1 MWYLRRFFFVAP
13 FATTVQLLRYFNP
26 NRSLVICLLS
36 SLYYPS
42 FLIPIPLE
50 HCSTQKST
58 KYNESLRNTWVKRRL
73 ILHKT
78 TAHFTK
84 NNGSFYTKQRLVLHK
99 TTAHFTQNDGS
110 FCTKQR
116 LVCCIVYERHNT
128 ATVEKTNSEKFYNPL
143 SRAYAYAHITGVLS
157 SLLSQ
162 VSHTSSHSSK
172 FQPFTPIF

>member
-1 MWYLRRFFFVAP
+1 MWYLRRFFFVSP
-13 FATTVQLLRYFNP
+13 FATTLQLRRCFNP

-50 HCSTQKST
+50 HCPTQKST

-73 ILHKT
+73 ILHRT
-78 TAHFTK
+78 TA
-84 NNGSFYTKQRLVLHK
+84 R
-99 TTAHFTQNDGS
+99 FTQNNGS

-116 LVCCIVYERHNT
+116 LVCCIFYERHNT

-143 SRAYAYAHITGVLS
+143 SRAYAYAHITRVLS
-157 SLLSQ
+157 FLLSQ
-162 VSHTSSHSSK
+162 VSHSSSQSSK